1 MVLENAYRWK
11 GSASGSQWAVS
22 AAGQQQ
28 EIADVRDLVHNLPS
42 GRGLGMVYWYP
53 EAIQVPNNFIYNGG
67 ASALFDDSGYDALPA
82 VSSFSI
88 SSPTW
93 TIDADGTWYN
103 ASNWSGGVPMF
114 AGNVANFGNAI
125 TAPRTITMN
134 NPQTLGTIN
143 FSNSVAYTIAGTNTI
158 TLQTSTGQ
166 SAINVTSGNH
176 TISAPLTLAS
186 DTTISV
192 AANSS
197 VSLTGNLAA
206 TGRTITKTGQGAAIV
221 QNIKANA
228 LNITGGVVRATSG
241 TSSLGSLS
249 IASGSALDLTNNAL
263 TIAYSS
269 LGSLLTDTRNQ
280 LLDGR
285 LTTSSSAGGHALG
298 YADNGSNILIQ
309 YACAGDANLDGKVNA
324 LDFNALSTGYGSGSF
339 WTEGDFNYDGVIDTR
354 DFAVLAANFN
364 HALPAGLTAV
374 VPEPAMGFLLLATTV
389 IALRRTVANLKV

>member
-1 MVLENAYRWK
+1 
-11 GSASGSQWAVS
+11 
-22 AAGQQQ
+22 
-28 EIADVRDLVHNLPS
+28 
-42 GRGLGMVYWYP
+42 
-53 EAIQVPNNFIYNGG
+53 
-67 ASALFDDSGYDALPA
+67 
-82 VSSFSI
+82 
-88 SSPTW
+88 
-93 TIDADGTWYN
+93 
-103 ASNWSGGVPMF
+103 
-114 AGNVANFGNAI
+114 
-125 TAPRTITMN
+125 
-134 NPQTLGTIN
+134 
-143 FSNSVAYTIAGTNTI
+143 
-158 TLQTSTGQ
+158 
-166 SAINVTSGNH
+166 VTSGNH